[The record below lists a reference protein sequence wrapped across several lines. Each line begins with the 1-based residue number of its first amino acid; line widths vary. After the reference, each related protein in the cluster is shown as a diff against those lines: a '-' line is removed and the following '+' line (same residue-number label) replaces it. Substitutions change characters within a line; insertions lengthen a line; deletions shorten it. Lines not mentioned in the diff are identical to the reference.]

1 MTLKLGRHWHWIIC
15 MRWFDV
21 MLLVTFF
28 GTHAAIGGEAY
39 EELARLYDY
48 PARLGRDA
56 VPVCFGHGCSSV
68 RRIALQPADWQQV
81 TRPFAQAAVDAAGER
96 EQIRHAIAEMERVAG
111 RLADTA
117 DDRAGDIGGF
127 GVLRPQLDC
136 VDESS
141 NTTTYLS
148 LFEQAG
154 LLKWHSVQPIVRRGY
169 FLVGG
174 WPHYSALLRD
184 NANGDLWVV
193 DSWFR
198 DNGQPPDVVDLATW
212 KDGWKPAGFVF

>member
-1 MTLKLGRHWHWIIC
+1 
-15 MRWFDV
+15 

-117 DDRAGDIGGF
+117 DDRAGDIGDSVYF
-127 GVLRPQLDC
+127 DRSSTASTSRPIPRPIFRC
-136 VDESS
+136 SS
-141 NTTTYLS
+141 RLACSNGTVCNRS
-148 LFEQAG
+148 CAG
-154 LLKWHSVQPIVRRGY
+154 LLPCRRLAAPIQPRARKRQRRPMGRR
-169 FLVGG
+169 LVVSRQRTAAGCRRPRDLEG
-174 WPHYSALLRD
+174 WLEACR
-184 NANGDLWVV
+184 
-193 DSWFR
+193 
-198 DNGQPPDVVDLATW
+198 
-212 KDGWKPAGFVF
+212 FVF